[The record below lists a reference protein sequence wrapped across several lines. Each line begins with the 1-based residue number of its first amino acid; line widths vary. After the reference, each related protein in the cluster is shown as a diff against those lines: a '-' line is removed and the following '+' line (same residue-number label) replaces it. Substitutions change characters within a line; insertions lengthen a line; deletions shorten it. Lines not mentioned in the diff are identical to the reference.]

1 MRVIA
6 LALFLS
12 FALVA
17 SAAAHV
23 TRIPHRCKP
32 VPASRLCAIHWHH
45 DRTNQFRVRAG
56 QARLPYLW
64 RAEAHPA
71 RRTGILTL
79 WIKRQRR
86 ARRALSDSGSPG
98 SVVGI
103 IEHYFGPAASQA
115 ISVASC
121 ESHLDPRAHNASGA
135 SGLFQLMPIW
145 WQGQNPYDPVV
156 NTRIAHQLY
165 ERSGWSPWSCQP

>member
-45 DRTNQFRVRAG
+45 DRTNQFRVT
-56 QARLPYLW
+56 QAKPDS
-64 RAEAHPA
+64 P
-71 RRTGILTL
+71 TCGVPKPT
-79 WIKRQRR
+79 QPD
-86 ARRALSDSGSPG
+86 AL
-98 SVVGI
+98 
-103 IEHYFGPAASQA
+103 AS
-115 ISVASC
+115 
-121 ESHLDPRAHNASGA
+121 
-135 SGLFQLMPIW
+135 
-145 WQGQNPYDPVV
+145 
-156 NTRIAHQLY
+156 
-165 ERSGWSPWSCQP
+165 